1 MKHLLWFFGLASV
14 ILVTA
19 CKPDPMPNGGSGNGN
34 NDLLGIPYEPQPYT
48 IKKPANFLQIPI
60 PANNST
66 TYDGVQLGRR
76 LFYDAIL
83 SKDSTQSCSSC
94 HLPTGSFTDNL
105 AFSKG
110 VDGIQGSR
118 SAMSLLNIA
127 YSSKLFWDG
136 RAASLEEQALAPV
149 ENPIEMHAQWP
160 QVVERL
166 KSHPTYPT
174 MFRKAFG
181 ISSTDEIT
189 KELAA
194 KALAQFERILIS
206 SGNSRYDK
214 LQRGETD
221 YTDDELNGKI
231 MFFDEGASFGVPL
244 PDAQCFHCHGG
255 ETLTTNNFFNNALDS
270 VGSLN
275 DFPDKGRG
283 AITGLMNDN
292 GKFKTPGLMNIALT
306 APYMHDGR
314 FQTLEQVLDHYS
326 HNGFGVSNE
335 DQFIRQIGFPIAGT
349 NPVRYNGLTAEQKSQ
364 IIAFLKTLTDTEF
377 INNPDILSPF

>member
-1 MKHLLWFFGLASV
+1 MKHLLLGSGLLCV
-14 ILVTA
+14 VLFTA
-19 CKPDPMPNGGSGNGN
+19 CNPDPIPGGGSGSGN
-34 NDLLGIPYEPQPYT
+34 NDLLGIPYDPQPYT
-48 IKKPANFLQIPI
+48 IKKPANFLQISV
-60 PANNST
+60 PASNPM

-83 SKDSTQSCSSC
+83 SKDSSQSCSSC
-94 HLPTGSFTDNL
+94 HLPAGSFTDNL

-110 VDGIQGSR
+110 VDGIQGNR

-127 YSSKLFWDG
+127 YTEKLFWDG
-136 RAASLEEQALAPV
+136 RALSLEEQALQPV
-149 ENPIEMHAQWP
+149 ENPIEMHAEWP

-166 KSHPTYPT
+166 KTHPAYPAL
-174 MFRKAFG
+174 FRKAFG
-181 ISSTDEIT
+181 ISSTDEIS

-206 SGNSRYDK
+206 SGNSRYDQ
-214 LQRGETD
+214 LLRSEIDFTD
-221 YTDDELNGKI
+221 EELDGKI
-231 MFFDEGASFGVPL
+231 MFFDDANTYGVNL

-255 ETLTTNNFFNNALDS
+255 ETLTTGKFFNNALDS
-270 VGSLN
+270 VASLN

-283 AITGLMNDN
+283 AITGKMDDN
-292 GKFKTPGLMNIALT
+292 GKFRTPGLFNIALT

-335 DQFIRQIGFPIAGT
+335 DQFIRQIGYPIPGT
-349 NPVRYNGLTAEQKSQ
+349 NPVRYSGLTAYQKKA
-364 IIAFLKTLTDTEF
+364 IIAFLHTLTDTSF